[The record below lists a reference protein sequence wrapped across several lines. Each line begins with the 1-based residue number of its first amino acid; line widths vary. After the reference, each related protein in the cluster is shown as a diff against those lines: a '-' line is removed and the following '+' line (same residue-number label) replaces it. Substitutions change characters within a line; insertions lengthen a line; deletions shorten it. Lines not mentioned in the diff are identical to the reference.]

1 MTTPHPIK
9 DTDDL
14 LRSLDESPELT
25 ARLQNRLVPPAVQ
38 ALPELLAEITQLVK
52 ANTRQINEN
61 SQLINENSQL
71 INETS
76 QLVKENAEAQKRTEE
91 RLNSFIT
98 NQEKINSEAAADTKA
113 LKELVDRTITRI
125 DNLYGDV
132 SALKGETVER
142 AAAVHLGECL
152 IDLNI
157 NLEEVE
163 ILRCQRFVDNSTT
176 AAINEA
182 LRVGRITPVERRQLL
197 QTDIIAKATDIKT
210 RETTHFVV
218 EVSQTIHDV
227 DLDRAEARAA
237 ICAKALELPVQ
248 PLAVGFAIHPEHAE
262 CAQASPVPVLL
273 HPRLGPKS

>member
-1 MTTPHPIK
+1 MTAPHPIK

-14 LRSLDESPELT
+14 LRSLDESPALT
-25 ARLQNRLVPPAVQ
+25 TQLQSRLVPPAVQ
-38 ALPELLAEITQLVK
+38 SLPELLAEITQLVK

-61 SQLINENSQL
+61 SRQINENSQL
-71 INETS
+71 VNETS

-91 RLNSFIT
+91 RLNSFLA
-98 NQEKINSEAAADTKA
+98 NQEKINAEAAADTKA
-113 LKELVDRTITRI
+113 LKELVDRTITRT

-132 SALKGETVER
+132 SVLKGETVER

-152 IDLNI
+152 TDLNI

-163 ILRCQRFVDNSTT
+163 ILRCQRFVDNPTS

-197 QTDIIAKATDIKT
+197 QTDIIAKATDTKT
-210 RETTHFVV
+210 HETSHFVV

-227 DLDRAEARAA
+227 DLDRAESRAA

-248 PLAVGFAIHPEHAE
+248 PLAVGFAIHPEHVE
-262 CAQASPVPVLL
+262 YAQASPVPVLL

>member
-61 SQLINENSQL
+61 SQLINE
-71 INETS
+71 TS
-76 QLVKENAEAQKRTEE
+76 RLVKENAEAQKRTEE

-98 NQEKINSEAAADTKA
+98 NQEKINAEAAADTKA

-152 IDLNI
+152 IDFNI

-163 ILRCQRFVDNSTT
+163 ILRCQRFVDNQTS

-197 QTDIIAKATDIKT
+197 QTDIIAKALDIKT
-210 RETTHFVV
+210 HETSHFVV
-218 EVSQTIHDV
+218 EVSQTIHDI
-227 DLDRAEARAA
+227 DLERAESRAA

-262 CAQASPVPVLL
+262 YAQASPVPVLL